1 MRIRGDGKSER
12 LRRYKLEIEHARII
26 ELISKLTEKQRRDLV
41 RLLHERRL
49 LDDDSSFLT
58 PEQRAI
64 VVQRM
69 AEADQDENIPSE
81 QVWRELAEKHGLR
94 RP

>member
-1 MRIRGDGKSER
+1 M
-12 LRRYKLEIEHARII
+12 EIEHARII